1 VTNVASGIV
10 LNLIGM
16 IMIKVYF
23 ETENWY
29 CTPVA
34 YFDDE
39 ETYNA
44 CLPALEKLAEESRM
58 FVTESVIEF
67 ELDDID
73 NLVKEKFND

>member
-1 VTNVASGIV
+1 MSVDSGIV

-23 ETENWY
+23 ETNNWY
-29 CTPVA
+29 ATTVA

-58 FVTESVIEF
+58 FVTESVI
-67 ELDDID
+67 DKDISEI
-73 NLVKEKFND
+73 KS

>member
-1 VTNVASGIV
+1 VRNVAFGIV

-44 CLPALEKLAEESRM
+44 CLPVLEKLAEESRM
-58 FVTESVIEF
+58 FVTESVIKF

>member
-1 VTNVASGIV
+1 MSVVFGIV
-10 LNLIGM
+10 LNLTGI

-29 CTPVA
+29 CIPVA

-58 FVTESVIEF
+58 FVTESVTDEDIS
-67 ELDDID
+67 ELK
-73 NLVKEKFND
+73 VKQND

>member
-1 VTNVASGIV
+1 MSVDSGIV
-10 LNLIGM
+10 QNLIGM

-29 CTPVA
+29 CVPVA

-58 FVTESVIEF
+58 FVTESVI
-67 ELDDID
+67 DKDISEI
-73 NLVKEKFND
+73 KS

>member
-1 VTNVASGIV
+1 VRNVAFGIV

-58 FVTESVIEF
+58 FVTESVI
-67 ELDDID
+67 DKDISEI
-73 NLVKEKFND
+73 KS

>member
-1 VTNVASGIV
+1 
-10 LNLIGM
+10 
-16 IMIKVYF
+16 MIKVYF
-23 ETENWY
+23 ETKNWY
-29 CTPVA
+29 VTTVA

>member
-1 VTNVASGIV
+1 
-10 LNLIGM
+10 
-16 IMIKVYF
+16 MIKVYF
-23 ETENWY
+23 ETKNWFA
-29 CTPVA
+29 TTVA
-34 YFDDE
+34 YFDNE

-58 FVTESVIEF
+58 FVTESINEF

>member
-1 VTNVASGIV
+1 MSVVFGIV

-29 CTPVA
+29 CVPVA

-44 CLPALEKLAEESRM
+44 CLPALEKLAEESKM
-58 FVTESVIEF
+58 FVIESVI
-67 ELDDID
+67 DKDISEI
-73 NLVKEKFND
+73 KS